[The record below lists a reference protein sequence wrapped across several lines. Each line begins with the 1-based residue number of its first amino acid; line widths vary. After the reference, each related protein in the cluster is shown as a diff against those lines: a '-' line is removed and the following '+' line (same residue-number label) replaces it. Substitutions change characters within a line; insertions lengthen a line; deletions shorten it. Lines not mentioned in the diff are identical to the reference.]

1 MKASLF
7 VKKSDK
13 QLNFRKTPPCTV
25 RVLEREDGNKELRIR
40 YTKGKMISLL
50 LDDSE
55 AGAIAKMLTDA
66 IDKSAVENYKGIS
79 EPAFKGNAP
88 FGIKP
93 VAWEEED
100 ISAGKIHFF
109 IESKMNYTPDTPDSE

>member
-7 VKKSDK
+7 VKKSDTP
-13 QLNFRKTPPCTV
+13 LNFRKTPPCTI

-40 YTKGKMISLL
+40 YTKGKMISVL

-66 IDKSAVENYKGIS
+66 IDKSAVENYRGIS

-100 ISAGKIHFF
+100 TSAGKIHFF